1 MENKQLKFVTLLSSV
16 LLMANFSNVLA
27 DDTASTGQE
36 ATVVAESTASQETP
50 TTEVTSD
57 NTELTDSSTEA
68 PAVSSEEAPNTS
80 KETSVN
86 EESEEVSDVATETP
100 APEITQEQY
109 QENVADLTKV
119 SINDVYQMFT
129 PDENKHLLY
138 VGRPTCYYCRQ
149 FSPELKKLNQLTPV
163 EYYNT
168 DGEDFDKNASDFLF
182 GTVGIPGTPTLIRL
196 ENGQAISG
204 WVGGGGA
211 DDIYRYMFK
220 DLDKRSSEVTFT
232 ESNVSNSEQEKQL
245 PSVGEKNEVTSKNTG
260 VGYTTL
266 SITPTSSNEKSIGTA
281 IVAQSN
287 NFSLPKTG
295 DKKDYLTIIGGIMLL
310 IVYGLLQRINKSISV
325 NK

>member
-1 MENKQLKFVTLLSSV
+1 MIKKQLKQITV
-16 LLMANFSNVLA
+16 LTSILFIANFPNVLA
-27 DDTASTGQE
+27 DETSSIDQKTAIITEDTVGQNNSTVDE
-36 ATVVAESTASQETP
+36 IPEITEST
-50 TTEVTSD
+50 
-57 NTELTDSSTEA
+57 DSFTQV
-68 PAVSSEEAPNTS
+68 PAVVSEEATS
-80 KETSVN
+80 TN
-86 EESEEVSDVATETP
+86 METP
-100 APEITQEQY
+100 VAEEASDIEAEAAPEVTQEQY
-109 QENVADLTKV
+109 QENVENLTKV

-220 DLDKRSSEVTFT
+220 DLDKKSSEVAFT
-232 ESNVSNSEQEKQL
+232 ESNVGNSEQEKQL
-245 PSVGEKNEVTSKNTG
+245 PSVGEKTEATNKNTG
-260 VGYTTL
+260 VSYITL

-287 NFSLPKTG
+287 NLPKTG

-310 IVYGLLQRINKSISV
+310 IVYGLLKKIDKKYIS
-325 NK
+325 

>member
-1 MENKQLKFVTLLSSV
+1 MIKKQLKQITV
-16 LLMANFSNVLA
+16 LTSILFIANFPNVLA
-27 DDTASTGQE
+27 DETSSIDQKTAIITEDTGGQNNSTVDE
-36 ATVVAESTASQETP
+36 IPEITEST
-50 TTEVTSD
+50 
-57 NTELTDSSTEA
+57 DSFTQV
-68 PAVSSEEAPNTS
+68 PAVVSEEATS
-80 KETSVN
+80 TN
-86 EESEEVSDVATETP
+86 METP
-100 APEITQEQY
+100 VAEEASDIEAEAAPEVTQEQY
-109 QENVADLTKV
+109 QENVENLTKV

-220 DLDKRSSEVTFT
+220 DLDKKSSEVAFT
-232 ESNVSNSEQEKQL
+232 ESNVGNSEQEKQL
-245 PSVGEKNEVTSKNTG
+245 PSVGEKTEATNKNTG
-260 VGYTTL
+260 VSYTTL

-287 NFSLPKTG
+287 NLPKTG

-310 IVYGLLQRINKSISV
+310 IVYGLLKKIDKKYIS
-325 NK
+325 

>member
-1 MENKQLKFVTLLSSV
+1 MIKKQLKQITV
-16 LLMANFSNVLA
+16 LTSILFIANFPNVLA
-27 DDTASTGQE
+27 DETSSIDQKTAIITEDTVGQNNSTVDE
-36 ATVVAESTASQETP
+36 IPEITEST
-50 TTEVTSD
+50 
-57 NTELTDSSTEA
+57 DSFTQV
-68 PAVSSEEAPNTS
+68 PAVVSEEATS
-80 KETSVN
+80 TN
-86 EESEEVSDVATETP
+86 METP
-100 APEITQEQY
+100 VAEEASDIEAEAAPEVTQEQY
-109 QENVADLTKV
+109 QENVENLTKV

-220 DLDKRSSEVTFT
+220 DLDKKSSEVAFT
-232 ESNVSNSEQEKQL
+232 ESNVGNSEQEKQL
-245 PSVGEKNEVTSKNTG
+245 PSVGEKTEATNKNTG
-260 VGYTTL
+260 VSYTTL

-287 NFSLPKTG
+287 NLPKTG
-295 DKKDYLTIIGGIMLL
+295 DYLTIIGGIMLL
-310 IVYGLLQRINKSISV
+310 IVYGLLKKIDKKYIS
-325 NK
+325 

>member
-1 MENKQLKFVTLLSSV
+1 MITIIKKQLKQITV
-16 LLMANFSNVLA
+16 LTSILFIANFPNVLA
-27 DDTASTGQE
+27 DETSSIDQKTAIITEDTVGQNNSTVDE
-36 ATVVAESTASQETP
+36 IPEITEST
-50 TTEVTSD
+50 
-57 NTELTDSSTEA
+57 DSFTQV
-68 PAVSSEEAPNTS
+68 PAVVSEEATS
-80 KETSVN
+80 TN
-86 EESEEVSDVATETP
+86 METP
-100 APEITQEQY
+100 VAEEASDIEAEAAPEVTQEQY
-109 QENVADLTKV
+109 QENVENLTKV

-220 DLDKRSSEVTFT
+220 DLDKKSSEVAFT
-232 ESNVSNSEQEKQL
+232 ESNVGNSEQEKQL
-245 PSVGEKNEVTSKNTG
+245 PSVGEKTEATNKNTG
-260 VGYTTL
+260 VSYTTL

-287 NFSLPKTG
+287 NLPKTG

-310 IVYGLLQRINKSISV
+310 IVYGLLKKIDKKYIS
-325 NK
+325 

>member
-1 MENKQLKFVTLLSSV
+1 MIKKQLKQITV
-16 LLMANFSNVLA
+16 LTSILFIANFPNVLA
-27 DDTASTGQE
+27 DETSSIDQKTAIITEDTVGQNNSTVDE
-36 ATVVAESTASQETP
+36 IPEITEST
-50 TTEVTSD
+50 
-57 NTELTDSSTEA
+57 DSFTQV
-68 PAVSSEEAPNTS
+68 PAVVSEEATS
-80 KETSVN
+80 TN
-86 EESEEVSDVATETP
+86 METP
-100 APEITQEQY
+100 VAEEASDIEAEAAPEVTQEQY
-109 QENVADLTKV
+109 QENVENLTKV

-138 VGRPTCYYCRQ
+138 VGRPTRYYCRQ

-220 DLDKRSSEVTFT
+220 DLDKKSSEVAFT
-232 ESNVSNSEQEKQL
+232 ESNVGNSEQEKQL
-245 PSVGEKNEVTSKNTG
+245 PSVGEKTEATNKNTG
-260 VGYTTL
+260 VSYTTL

-287 NFSLPKTG
+287 NLPKTG

-310 IVYGLLQRINKSISV
+310 IVYGLLKKIDKKYIS
-325 NK
+325 

>member
-1 MENKQLKFVTLLSSV
+1 MIKKQLKQITV
-16 LLMANFSNVLA
+16 LTSILFIANFPNVLA
-27 DDTASTGQE
+27 DETSSIDQKTAIITEDTVGQNNSTVDE
-36 ATVVAESTASQETP
+36 IPEITEST
-50 TTEVTSD
+50 
-57 NTELTDSSTEA
+57 DSFTQV
-68 PAVSSEEAPNTS
+68 PAVVSEEATS
-80 KETSVN
+80 TN
-86 EESEEVSDVATETP
+86 METP
-100 APEITQEQY
+100 VAEEASDIEAEAAPEVTQEQY
-109 QENVADLTKV
+109 QENVENLTKV

-196 ENGQAISG
+196 ENGRAISG

-220 DLDKRSSEVTFT
+220 DLDKKSSEVAFT
-232 ESNVSNSEQEKQL
+232 ESNVGNSEQEKQL
-245 PSVGEKNEVTSKNTG
+245 PSVGEKTEATNKNTG
-260 VGYTTL
+260 VSYTTL

-287 NFSLPKTG
+287 NLPKTG

-310 IVYGLLQRINKSISV
+310 IVYGLLKKIDKKYIS
-325 NK
+325 

>member
-1 MENKQLKFVTLLSSV
+1 MIKKQLKQIIV
-16 LLMANFSNVLA
+16 LTSILFIANFPNVLA
-27 DDTASTGQE
+27 DETSSIDQKTAIITEDTVGQNNSTVDEIQE
-36 ATVVAESTASQETP
+36 ITEST
-50 TTEVTSD
+50 
-57 NTELTDSSTEA
+57 DSFTQV
-68 PAVSSEEAPNTS
+68 PAVVSEEATS
-80 KETSVN
+80 TN
-86 EESEEVSDVATETP
+86 METP
-100 APEITQEQY
+100 VAEEASDIEAEAAPEVTQEQY
-109 QENVADLTKV
+109 QENVENLTKV

-220 DLDKRSSEVTFT
+220 DLDKKSSEVAFT
-232 ESNVSNSEQEKQL
+232 ESNVGNSEQEKQL
-245 PSVGEKNEVTSKNTG
+245 PSVGEKTEATNKNTG
-260 VGYTTL
+260 VSYTTL

-287 NFSLPKTG
+287 NLPKTG

-310 IVYGLLQRINKSISV
+310 IVYGLLKKIDKKYIS
-325 NK
+325 

>member
-1 MENKQLKFVTLLSSV
+1 MIKKQLKQITV
-16 LLMANFSNVLA
+16 LTSILFIANFPNVLA
-27 DDTASTGQE
+27 DETSSIDQKTAIITEDTVGQNNSTVDE
-36 ATVVAESTASQETP
+36 IPEITEST
-50 TTEVTSD
+50 
-57 NTELTDSSTEA
+57 DSFTQV
-68 PAVSSEEAPNTS
+68 PAVVSEEATS
-80 KETSVN
+80 TN
-86 EESEEVSDVATETP
+86 METP
-100 APEITQEQY
+100 VAEEASDIEAAPEVTQEQY
-109 QENVADLTKV
+109 QENVENLTKV

-220 DLDKRSSEVTFT
+220 DLDKKSSEVAFT
-232 ESNVSNSEQEKQL
+232 ESNVGNSEQEKQL
-245 PSVGEKNEVTSKNTG
+245 PSVGEKTEATNKNTG
-260 VGYTTL
+260 VSYTTL

-287 NFSLPKTG
+287 NLPKTG

-310 IVYGLLQRINKSISV
+310 IVYGLLKKIDKKYIS
-325 NK
+325 

>member
-1 MENKQLKFVTLLSSV
+1 MIKKQLKQITV
-16 LLMANFSNVLA
+16 LTSILFIANFPNVLA
-27 DDTASTGQE
+27 DETSSIDQKTAIITEDTVGQNNSTVDE
-36 ATVVAESTASQETP
+36 IPEITEST
-50 TTEVTSD
+50 
-57 NTELTDSSTEA
+57 DSFTQV
-68 PAVSSEEAPNTS
+68 PAVVSEEATS
-80 KETSVN
+80 TN
-86 EESEEVSDVATETP
+86 METP
-100 APEITQEQY
+100 VAEEASDIEAEAAPEVTQEQY
-109 QENVADLTKV
+109 QENVENLTKV

-220 DLDKRSSEVTFT
+220 DLDKKSSEVAFT
-232 ESNVSNSEQEKQL
+232 ESNVGNSEQEKQL
-245 PSVGEKNEVTSKNTG
+245 PSVGEKTEATNKNTG
-260 VGYTTL
+260 VSYTTL

-287 NFSLPKTG
+287 NLPKTG
-295 DKKDYLTIIGGIMLL
+295 DKKDYLTLIGGIMLL
-310 IVYGLLQRINKSISV
+310 IVYGLLKKIDKKYIS
-325 NK
+325 

>member
-1 MENKQLKFVTLLSSV
+1 MIKKQLKQITV
-16 LLMANFSNVLA
+16 LTSILFIANFPNVLA
-27 DDTASTGQE
+27 DETSSIDQKTAIITEDTVGQNNSTVDE
-36 ATVVAESTASQETP
+36 IPEITEST
-50 TTEVTSD
+50 
-57 NTELTDSSTEA
+57 DSFTQV
-68 PAVSSEEAPNTS
+68 PAVVSEEATS
-80 KETSVN
+80 TN
-86 EESEEVSDVATETP
+86 METP
-100 APEITQEQY
+100 VAEEASDIEAEAAPEVTQEQY
-109 QENVADLTKV
+109 QENVENLTKV

-149 FSPELKKLNQLTPV
+149 FSPELKKLNQLTSV

-220 DLDKRSSEVTFT
+220 DLDKKSSEVAFT
-232 ESNVSNSEQEKQL
+232 ESNVGNSEQEKQL
-245 PSVGEKNEVTSKNTG
+245 PSVGEKTEATNKNTG
-260 VGYTTL
+260 VSYTTL

-287 NFSLPKTG
+287 NLPKTG

-310 IVYGLLQRINKSISV
+310 IVYGLLKKIDKKYIS
-325 NK
+325 

>member
-1 MENKQLKFVTLLSSV
+1 MIKKQLKQITV
-16 LLMANFSNVLA
+16 LTSILFIANFPNVLA
-27 DDTASTGQE
+27 DETSSIDQKTAIITEDTVGQNNSTVDE
-36 ATVVAESTASQETP
+36 IPEITEST
-50 TTEVTSD
+50 
-57 NTELTDSSTEA
+57 DSFTQV
-68 PAVSSEEAPNTS
+68 PAVVSEEATS
-80 KETSVN
+80 TN
-86 EESEEVSDVATETP
+86 METP
-100 APEITQEQY
+100 VAEEASDIEAEAAPEVTQEQY
-109 QENVADLTKV
+109 QENVENLTKV

-220 DLDKRSSEVTFT
+220 DLDKKSSEVAFT
-232 ESNVSNSEQEKQL
+232 ESNVGNSEQEKQL
-245 PSVGEKNEVTSKNTG
+245 PSVGEKTEATNKNTG
-260 VGYTTL
+260 VSYTTL

-287 NFSLPKTG
+287 NLPKTG

-310 IVYGLLQRINKSISV
+310 IVYRLLKKIDKKYIS
-325 NK
+325 

>member
-1 MENKQLKFVTLLSSV
+1 MIKKQLKQITV
-16 LLMANFSNVLA
+16 LTSILFIANFPNVLA
-27 DDTASTGQE
+27 DETSSIDQKTAIITEDTVGQNNSTVDE
-36 ATVVAESTASQETP
+36 IPEITEST
-50 TTEVTSD
+50 
-57 NTELTDSSTEA
+57 DSFTQV
-68 PAVSSEEAPNTS
+68 PAVVSEEATS
-80 KETSVN
+80 TN
-86 EESEEVSDVATETP
+86 METP
-100 APEITQEQY
+100 VAEEASDIEAEAAPEVTQEQY
-109 QENVADLTKV
+109 QENVENLTKV

-220 DLDKRSSEVTFT
+220 DLDKKSSEVAFT
-232 ESNVSNSEQEKQL
+232 ESNVGNSEQEKQL
-245 PSVGEKNEVTSKNTG
+245 PSVGEKTEATNKNTG
-260 VGYTTL
+260 VSYTTL
-266 SITPTSSNEKSIGTA
+266 SITPTSSNEKSIGTV

-287 NFSLPKTG
+287 NLPKTG

-310 IVYGLLQRINKSISV
+310 IVYGLLKKIDKKYIS
-325 NK
+325 

>member
-1 MENKQLKFVTLLSSV
+1 MIKKQLKQITV
-16 LLMANFSNVLA
+16 LTSILFIANFPNVLA
-27 DDTASTGQE
+27 DETSSIDQKTAIITEDTVGQNNSTVDE
-36 ATVVAESTASQETP
+36 IPEITEST
-50 TTEVTSD
+50 
-57 NTELTDSSTEA
+57 DSFTQV
-68 PAVSSEEAPNTS
+68 PAVVSEEATS
-80 KETSVN
+80 TN
-86 EESEEVSDVATETP
+86 METP
-100 APEITQEQY
+100 VAEEASDIEAEAAPEVTQEQY
-109 QENVADLTKV
+109 QENVENLTKV

-220 DLDKRSSEVTFT
+220 DLDKKSSEVAFT
-232 ESNVSNSEQEKQL
+232 ESNVGNSEQEKQL
-245 PSVGEKNEVTSKNTG
+245 PSVGEKTEATNKNTG
-260 VGYTTL
+260 VSYTTL

-287 NFSLPKTG
+287 NFPKTG

-310 IVYGLLQRINKSISV
+310 IVYGLLKKIDKKYIS
-325 NK
+325 

>member
-1 MENKQLKFVTLLSSV
+1 MIKKQLKQITV
-16 LLMANFSNVLA
+16 LTSILFIANFPNVLA
-27 DDTASTGQE
+27 DETSSIDQKTAIITEDTVGQNNSTVDE
-36 ATVVAESTASQETP
+36 IPEITEST
-50 TTEVTSD
+50 
-57 NTELTDSSTEA
+57 DSFTQV
-68 PAVSSEEAPNTS
+68 PAVVSEEATS
-80 KETSVN
+80 TN
-86 EESEEVSDVATETP
+86 METP
-100 APEITQEQY
+100 VAEEASDIEAEAAPEVTQEQY
-109 QENVADLTKV
+109 QENVENLTKV

-220 DLDKRSSEVTFT
+220 DLDKKSSEVAFT
-232 ESNVSNSEQEKQL
+232 ESNVGNSEQEKQL
-245 PSVGEKNEVTSKNTG
+245 PSVGEKTEATNKNTG
-260 VGYTTL
+260 VSYTTL

-287 NFSLPKTG
+287 NLPKTG
-295 DKKDYLTIIGGIMLL
+295 DKKDYLTIIGDIMLL
-310 IVYGLLQRINKSISV
+310 IVYGLLKKIDKKYIS
-325 NK
+325 

>member
-1 MENKQLKFVTLLSSV
+1 MIKKQLKQITV
-16 LLMANFSNVLA
+16 LTSILFIANFPNVLA
-27 DDTASTGQE
+27 DETSSIDQKTAIITEDTVGQNNSTVDE
-36 ATVVAESTASQETP
+36 IPEITEST
-50 TTEVTSD
+50 
-57 NTELTDSSTEA
+57 DSFTQV
-68 PAVSSEEAPNTS
+68 PAVVSEEATS
-80 KETSVN
+80 TN
-86 EESEEVSDVATETP
+86 METP
-100 APEITQEQY
+100 VAEEASDIEAEAAPEVTQEQY
-109 QENVADLTKV
+109 QENVENLTKV

-220 DLDKRSSEVTFT
+220 DLDKKSSEVAFT
-232 ESNVSNSEQEKQL
+232 ESNVGNSEQEKQL
-245 PSVGEKNEVTSKNTG
+245 PSVGEKTEATNKNTG
-260 VGYTTL
+260 VSYTTL

-287 NFSLPKTG
+287 NLPKFL
-295 DKKDYLTIIGGIMLL
+295 KREIRKII
-310 IVYGLLQRINKSISV
+310 
-325 NK
+325 

>member
-1 MENKQLKFVTLLSSV
+1 MIKKQLKQITV
-16 LLMANFSNVLA
+16 LTSILFIANFPNVLA
-27 DDTASTGQE
+27 DETSSIDQKTAIITEDTVGQNNSTVDE
-36 ATVVAESTASQETP
+36 IPEITEST
-50 TTEVTSD
+50 
-57 NTELTDSSTEA
+57 DSFTQV
-68 PAVSSEEAPNTS
+68 PAVVSEEATS
-80 KETSVN
+80 TN
-86 EESEEVSDVATETP
+86 METP
-100 APEITQEQY
+100 VAEEASDIEAEAAPEVTQEQY
-109 QENVADLTKV
+109 QENVENLTKV

-220 DLDKRSSEVTFT
+220 DLDKKSSEVAFT
-232 ESNVSNSEQEKQL
+232 ESNVGNSEQEKQL
-245 PSVGEKNEVTSKNTG
+245 PSVGEKTEATNKNTG
-260 VGYTTL
+260 VSYTTL

-287 NFSLPKTG
+287 NLPKTG
-295 DKKDYLTIIGGIMLL
+295 DKKDYLTIILS
-310 IVYGLLQRINKSISV
+310 YENH
-325 NK
+325 

>member
-1 MENKQLKFVTLLSSV
+1 MIKKQLKQITV
-16 LLMANFSNVLA
+16 LTSILFIANFPNVLA
-27 DDTASTGQE
+27 DETSSIDQKTAIITEDTVGQNNSTVDE
-36 ATVVAESTASQETP
+36 IPEITEST
-50 TTEVTSD
+50 
-57 NTELTDSSTEA
+57 DSFTQV
-68 PAVSSEEAPNTS
+68 PAVVSEEATS
-80 KETSVN
+80 TN
-86 EESEEVSDVATETP
+86 METP
-100 APEITQEQY
+100 VAEEASDIEAEAAPEVTQEQY
-109 QENVADLTKV
+109 QENVENLTKV

-211 DDIYRYMFK
+211 DNIYRYMFK
-220 DLDKRSSEVTFT
+220 DLDKKSSEVAFT
-232 ESNVSNSEQEKQL
+232 ESNVGNSEQEKQL
-245 PSVGEKNEVTSKNTG
+245 PSVGEKTEATNKNTG
-260 VGYTTL
+260 VSYTTL

-287 NFSLPKTG
+287 NLPKTG

-310 IVYGLLQRINKSISV
+310 IVYGLLKKIDKKYIS
-325 NK
+325 

>member
-1 MENKQLKFVTLLSSV
+1 MIKKQLKQITV
-16 LLMANFSNVLA
+16 LKSILFIANFPNVLA
-27 DDTASTGQE
+27 DETSSIDQKTAIITEDTVGQNNSTVDE
-36 ATVVAESTASQETP
+36 IPEITEST
-50 TTEVTSD
+50 
-57 NTELTDSSTEA
+57 DSFTQV
-68 PAVSSEEAPNTS
+68 PAVVSEEATS
-80 KETSVN
+80 TN
-86 EESEEVSDVATETP
+86 METP
-100 APEITQEQY
+100 VAEEASDIEAEAAPEVTQEQY
-109 QENVADLTKV
+109 QENVENLTKV

-220 DLDKRSSEVTFT
+220 DLDKKSSEVAFT
-232 ESNVSNSEQEKQL
+232 ESNVGNSEQEKQL
-245 PSVGEKNEVTSKNTG
+245 PSVGEKTEATNKNTG
-260 VGYTTL
+260 VSYTTL

-287 NFSLPKTG
+287 NLPKTG

-310 IVYGLLQRINKSISV
+310 IVYGLLKKIDKKYIS
-325 NK
+325 

>member
-1 MENKQLKFVTLLSSV
+1 MITMIKKQLKQRTV
-16 LLMANFSNVLA
+16 LTSILFIANFPNVLA
-27 DDTASTGQE
+27 DETSSIDQKTAIITEDTVGQNNSTVDE
-36 ATVVAESTASQETP
+36 IPEITEST
-50 TTEVTSD
+50 
-57 NTELTDSSTEA
+57 DSFTQV
-68 PAVSSEEAPNTS
+68 PAVVSEEATS
-80 KETSVN
+80 TN
-86 EESEEVSDVATETP
+86 METP
-100 APEITQEQY
+100 VAEEASDIEAEAAPEVTQEQY
-109 QENVADLTKV
+109 QENVENLTKV

-182 GTVGIPGTPTLIRL
+182 GTVGIPGTPTLICL

-220 DLDKRSSEVTFT
+220 DLDKKSSEVAFT
-232 ESNVSNSEQEKQL
+232 ESNVGNSEQEKQL
-245 PSVGEKNEVTSKNTG
+245 PSVGEKTEATNKNTG
-260 VGYTTL
+260 VSYTTL

-287 NFSLPKTG
+287 NLPKTG

-310 IVYGLLQRINKSISV
+310 IVYGLLKKIDKKYIS
-325 NK
+325 

>member
-1 MENKQLKFVTLLSSV
+1 MIYLTNGRKQITV
-16 LLMANFSNVLA
+16 LTSILFIANFPNVLA
-27 DDTASTGQE
+27 DETSSIDQKTAIITEDTVGQNNSTVDE
-36 ATVVAESTASQETP
+36 IPEITEST
-50 TTEVTSD
+50 
-57 NTELTDSSTEA
+57 DSFTQV
-68 PAVSSEEAPNTS
+68 PAVVSEEATS
-80 KETSVN
+80 TN
-86 EESEEVSDVATETP
+86 METP
-100 APEITQEQY
+100 VAEEASDIEAEAAPEVTQEQY
-109 QENVADLTKV
+109 QENVENLTKV

-220 DLDKRSSEVTFT
+220 DLDKKSSEVAFT
-232 ESNVSNSEQEKQL
+232 ESNVGNSEQEKQL
-245 PSVGEKNEVTSKNTG
+245 PSVGEKTEATNKNTG
-260 VGYTTL
+260 VSYTTL

-287 NFSLPKTG
+287 NLPKTG

-310 IVYGLLQRINKSISV
+310 IVYGLLKKIDKKYIS
-325 NK
+325 

>member
-1 MENKQLKFVTLLSSV
+1 MIKKQLKQIIV
-16 LLMANFSNVLA
+16 LTSILFIANFPNVLA
-27 DDTASTGQE
+27 DETSSIDQKTAIITEDTVGQNNSTVDE
-36 ATVVAESTASQETP
+36 IPEITEST
-50 TTEVTSD
+50 
-57 NTELTDSSTEA
+57 DSFTQV
-68 PAVSSEEAPNTS
+68 PAVVSEEATS
-80 KETSVN
+80 TN
-86 EESEEVSDVATETP
+86 METP
-100 APEITQEQY
+100 VAEEASDIEAEAAPEVTQEQY
-109 QENVADLTKV
+109 QENVENLTKV

-220 DLDKRSSEVTFT
+220 DLDKKSSEVAFT
-232 ESNVSNSEQEKQL
+232 ESNVGNSEQEKQL
-245 PSVGEKNEVTSKNTG
+245 PSVGEKTEATNKNTG
-260 VGYTTL
+260 VSYTTL

-287 NFSLPKTG
+287 NLPKTG

-310 IVYGLLQRINKSISV
+310 IVYGLLKKIDKKYIS
-325 NK
+325 

>member
-1 MENKQLKFVTLLSSV
+1 MIKKQLKQITV
-16 LLMANFSNVLA
+16 LTSILFIANFPNVLA
-27 DDTASTGQE
+27 DETSSIDQKTAIITQDTVGQNNSTVDE
-36 ATVVAESTASQETP
+36 IPEITEST
-50 TTEVTSD
+50 
-57 NTELTDSSTEA
+57 DSFTQV
-68 PAVSSEEAPNTS
+68 PAVVSEEATS
-80 KETSVN
+80 TN
-86 EESEEVSDVATETP
+86 METP
-100 APEITQEQY
+100 VAEEASDIEAEAAPEVTQEQY
-109 QENVADLTKV
+109 QENVENLTKV

-220 DLDKRSSEVTFT
+220 DLDKKSSEVAFT
-232 ESNVSNSEQEKQL
+232 ESNVGNSEQEKQL
-245 PSVGEKNEVTSKNTG
+245 PSVGEKTEATNKNTG
-260 VGYTTL
+260 VSYTTL

-287 NFSLPKTG
+287 NLPKTG

-310 IVYGLLQRINKSISV
+310 IVYGLLKKIDKKYIS
-325 NK
+325 

>member
-1 MENKQLKFVTLLSSV
+1 MITMIKKQLKQITV
-16 LLMANFSNVLA
+16 LTSILFIANFPNVLA
-27 DDTASTGQE
+27 DETSSIDQKTAIITEDTVGQNNSTVDE
-36 ATVVAESTASQETP
+36 IPEITEST
-50 TTEVTSD
+50 
-57 NTELTDSSTEA
+57 DSFTQV
-68 PAVSSEEAPNTS
+68 PAVVSEEATS
-80 KETSVN
+80 TN
-86 EESEEVSDVATETP
+86 METP
-100 APEITQEQY
+100 VAEEASDIEAEAAPEVTQEQY
-109 QENVADLTKV
+109 QENVENLTKV

-182 GTVGIPGTPTLIRL
+182 GTVGIPGTSTLIRL

-220 DLDKRSSEVTFT
+220 DLDKKSSEVAFT
-232 ESNVSNSEQEKQL
+232 ESNVGNSEQEKQL
-245 PSVGEKNEVTSKNTG
+245 PSVGEKTEATNKNTG
-260 VGYTTL
+260 VSYTTL

-287 NFSLPKTG
+287 NLPKTG

-310 IVYGLLQRINKSISV
+310 IVYGLLKKIDKKYIS
-325 NK
+325 

>member
-1 MENKQLKFVTLLSSV
+1 MIKKQLKQITV
-16 LLMANFSNVLA
+16 LTSILFIANFPNVLA
-27 DDTASTGQE
+27 DETSSIDQKTAIITEDTVGQNNSTVDE
-36 ATVVAESTASQETP
+36 IPEITEST
-50 TTEVTSD
+50 
-57 NTELTDSSTEA
+57 DSFTQV
-68 PAVSSEEAPNTS
+68 PAVVSEEATS
-80 KETSVN
+80 TN
-86 EESEEVSDVATETP
+86 METP
-100 APEITQEQY
+100 VAEEASDIEAEAAPEVTQEQY
-109 QENVADLTKV
+109 QENVDNLTKV

-220 DLDKRSSEVTFT
+220 DLDKKSSEVAFT
-232 ESNVSNSEQEKQL
+232 ESNVGNSEQEKQL
-245 PSVGEKNEVTSKNTG
+245 PSVGEKTEATNKNTG
-260 VGYTTL
+260 VSYTTL

-287 NFSLPKTG
+287 NLPKTG

-310 IVYGLLQRINKSISV
+310 IVYGLLKKIDKKYIS
-325 NK
+325 

>member
-1 MENKQLKFVTLLSSV
+1 MIKKQLKQITV
-16 LLMANFSNVLA
+16 LTSILFIANFPNVLA
-27 DDTASTGQE
+27 DETSSIDQKTAIITEDTVGQNNSTVDE
-36 ATVVAESTASQETP
+36 IPEITEST
-50 TTEVTSD
+50 
-57 NTELTDSSTEA
+57 DSFTQV
-68 PAVSSEEAPNTS
+68 PAVVSEEATS
-80 KETSVN
+80 TN
-86 EESEEVSDVATETP
+86 METP
-100 APEITQEQY
+100 VAEEASDIEAEAAPEVTQEQY
-109 QENVADLTKV
+109 QENVENLTKV

-129 PDENKHLLY
+129 PYENKHLLY

-220 DLDKRSSEVTFT
+220 DLDKKSSEVAFT
-232 ESNVSNSEQEKQL
+232 ESNVGNSEQEKQL
-245 PSVGEKNEVTSKNTG
+245 PSVGEKTEATNKNTG
-260 VGYTTL
+260 VSYTTL

-287 NFSLPKTG
+287 NLPKTG

-310 IVYGLLQRINKSISV
+310 IVYGLLKKIDKKYIS
-325 NK
+325 

>member
-1 MENKQLKFVTLLSSV
+1 MIKKQLKQITV
-16 LLMANFSNVLA
+16 LTSILFIANFPNVLA
-27 DDTASTGQE
+27 DETSSIDQKTAIITEDTVGQNNSTVDE
-36 ATVVAESTASQETP
+36 IPEITEST
-50 TTEVTSD
+50 
-57 NTELTDSSTEA
+57 DSFTQV
-68 PAVSSEEAPNTS
+68 PAVVSEEATS
-80 KETSVN
+80 TN
-86 EESEEVSDVATETP
+86 METP
-100 APEITQEQY
+100 VAEEASDIEAEAAPEVTQEQY
-109 QENVADLTKV
+109 QENVENLTKV

-220 DLDKRSSEVTFT
+220 DLDKKSSEVAFT
-232 ESNVSNSEQEKQL
+232 ESNVGNSEQEKQL
-245 PSVGEKNEVTSKNTG
+245 PSVGEKTEATNKNTG
-260 VGYTTL
+260 VSYTTL
-266 SITPTSSNEKSIGTA
+266 SITPTSSNEKI
-281 IVAQSN
+281 
-287 NFSLPKTG
+287 
-295 DKKDYLTIIGGIMLL
+295 YW
-310 IVYGLLQRINKSISV
+310 YGNSCAVK
-325 NK
+325 

>member
-1 MENKQLKFVTLLSSV
+1 MIKKQLKQITV
-16 LLMANFSNVLA
+16 LTSILFIANFPNVLA
-27 DDTASTGQE
+27 DETSSIDQKTAIITEDTVGQNNSTVDE
-36 ATVVAESTASQETP
+36 IPEITEST
-50 TTEVTSD
+50 
-57 NTELTDSSTEA
+57 DSFTQV
-68 PAVSSEEAPNTS
+68 PAVVSEEATS
-80 KETSVN
+80 TN
-86 EESEEVSDVATETP
+86 METP
-100 APEITQEQY
+100 IAEEASDIEAEAAPEVTQEQY
-109 QENVADLTKV
+109 QENVENLTKV

-220 DLDKRSSEVTFT
+220 DLDKKSSEVAFT
-232 ESNVSNSEQEKQL
+232 ESNVGNSEQEKQL
-245 PSVGEKNEVTSKNTG
+245 PSVGEKTEATNKNTG
-260 VGYTTL
+260 VSYTTL

-287 NFSLPKTG
+287 NLPKTG

-310 IVYGLLQRINKSISV
+310 IVYGLLKKIDKKYIS
-325 NK
+325 

>member
-1 MENKQLKFVTLLSSV
+1 MLTSILFI
-16 LLMANFSNVLA
+16 ANFPNVLA
-27 DDTASTGQE
+27 DETSSIDQKTAIITEDTVGQNNSTVDE
-36 ATVVAESTASQETP
+36 IPEITEST
-50 TTEVTSD
+50 
-57 NTELTDSSTEA
+57 DSFTQV
-68 PAVSSEEAPNTS
+68 PAVVSEEATS
-80 KETSVN
+80 TN
-86 EESEEVSDVATETP
+86 METP
-100 APEITQEQY
+100 VAEEASDIEAEAAPEVTQEQY
-109 QENVADLTKV
+109 QENVENLTKV

-220 DLDKRSSEVTFT
+220 DLDKKSSEVAFT
-232 ESNVSNSEQEKQL
+232 ESNVGNSEQEKQL
-245 PSVGEKNEVTSKNTG
+245 PSVGEKTEATNKNTG
-260 VGYTTL
+260 VSYTTL

-287 NFSLPKTG
+287 NLPKTG

-310 IVYGLLQRINKSISV
+310 IVYGLLKKIDKKYIS
-325 NK
+325 

>member
-1 MENKQLKFVTLLSSV
+1 MIKKQLKQITV
-16 LLMANFSNVLA
+16 LTSILFIANFPNVLA
-27 DDTASTGQE
+27 DETSSIDQKTAIITEDTVGQNNSTVDEIPEITESTDSFTQVPAVVSKE
-36 ATVVAESTASQETP
+36 ATSTNMETPVAEEAS
-50 TTEVTSD
+50 D
-57 NTELTDSSTEA
+57 IEA
-68 PAVSSEEAPNTS
+68 EA
-80 KETSVN
+80 
-86 EESEEVSDVATETP
+86 
-100 APEITQEQY
+100 APEVTQEQY
-109 QENVADLTKV
+109 QENVENLTKV

-220 DLDKRSSEVTFT
+220 DLDKKSSEVAFT
-232 ESNVSNSEQEKQL
+232 ESNVGNSEQEKQL
-245 PSVGEKNEVTSKNTG
+245 PSVGEKTEATNKNTG
-260 VGYTTL
+260 VSYTTL

-287 NFSLPKTG
+287 NLPKTG

-310 IVYGLLQRINKSISV
+310 IVYGLLKKIDKKYIS
-325 NK
+325 

>member
-1 MENKQLKFVTLLSSV
+1 MTNGRKQITV
-16 LLMANFSNVLA
+16 LTSILFIANFPNVLA
-27 DDTASTGQE
+27 DETSSIDQKTAIITEDTVGQNNSTVDE
-36 ATVVAESTASQETP
+36 IPEITEST
-50 TTEVTSD
+50 
-57 NTELTDSSTEA
+57 DSFTQV
-68 PAVSSEEAPNTS
+68 PAVVSEEATS
-80 KETSVN
+80 TN
-86 EESEEVSDVATETP
+86 METP
-100 APEITQEQY
+100 VAEEASDIEAEAAPEVTQEQY
-109 QENVADLTKV
+109 QENVENLTKV

-220 DLDKRSSEVTFT
+220 DLDKKSSEVAFT
-232 ESNVSNSEQEKQL
+232 ESNVGNSEQEKQL
-245 PSVGEKNEVTSKNTG
+245 PSVGEKTEATNKNTG
-260 VGYTTL
+260 VSYTTL

-287 NFSLPKTG
+287 NLPKTG

-310 IVYGLLQRINKSISV
+310 IVYGLLKKIDKKYIS
-325 NK
+325 

>member
-1 MENKQLKFVTLLSSV
+1 MIKKQLKQITV
-16 LLMANFSNVLA
+16 LTSILFIANFPNVLA
-27 DDTASTGQE
+27 DETSSIDQKTAIITEDTVGQNNSTVDE
-36 ATVVAESTASQETP
+36 IPEITEST
-50 TTEVTSD
+50 
-57 NTELTDSSTEA
+57 DSFTQV
-68 PAVSSEEAPNTS
+68 PAVVSEEATS
-80 KETSVN
+80 TN
-86 EESEEVSDVATETP
+86 METP
-100 APEITQEQY
+100 VAEEASDIEAEAAPEVTQEQY
-109 QENVADLTKV
+109 QENVENLTKV

-220 DLDKRSSEVTFT
+220 DLDKKSSEVAFT
-232 ESNVSNSEQEKQL
+232 ESNVGNSEQEKQL
-245 PSVGEKNEVTSKNTG
+245 PSVGEKTEATNKNTG
-260 VGYTTL
+260 VSYTTL
-266 SITPTSSNEKSIGTA
+266 SVTPTSSNEKSIGTA

-287 NFSLPKTG
+287 NLPKTG

-310 IVYGLLQRINKSISV
+310 IVYGLLKKIDKKYIS
-325 NK
+325 

>member
-1 MENKQLKFVTLLSSV
+1 MIKKQLKQITV
-16 LLMANFSNVLA
+16 LTSILFIANFPNVLA
-27 DDTASTGQE
+27 DETSSIDQKTAIITEDTVGQNNSTVDE
-36 ATVVAESTASQETP
+36 IPEITEST
-50 TTEVTSD
+50 
-57 NTELTDSSTEA
+57 DSFTQV
-68 PAVSSEEAPNTS
+68 PAVVSEEATS
-80 KETSVN
+80 TN
-86 EESEEVSDVATETP
+86 METP
-100 APEITQEQY
+100 VAEEASDIEAEAAPEVTQEQY
-109 QENVADLTKV
+109 QENVEKLTKV

-220 DLDKRSSEVTFT
+220 DLDKKSSEVAFT
-232 ESNVSNSEQEKQL
+232 ESNVGNSEQEKQL
-245 PSVGEKNEVTSKNTG
+245 PSVGEKTEATNKNTG
-260 VGYTTL
+260 VSYTTL

-287 NFSLPKTG
+287 NLPKTG

-310 IVYGLLQRINKSISV
+310 IVYGLLKKIDKKYIS
-325 NK
+325 

>member
-1 MENKQLKFVTLLSSV
+1 MIKKQLKQITV
-16 LLMANFSNVLA
+16 LTSILFIANFPNVLA
-27 DDTASTGQE
+27 DETSSIDQKTAIITEDTVGQNNSTVDE
-36 ATVVAESTASQETP
+36 IPEITEST
-50 TTEVTSD
+50 
-57 NTELTDSSTEA
+57 DSFTQV
-68 PAVSSEEAPNTS
+68 PAVVSEEATS
-80 KETSVN
+80 TN
-86 EESEEVSDVATETP
+86 METP
-100 APEITQEQY
+100 VAEEASDIEAEAAPEVTQEQY
-109 QENVADLTKV
+109 QENVENLTKV

-168 DGEDFDKNASDFLF
+168 DGEDFDKNTSDFLF

-220 DLDKRSSEVTFT
+220 DLDKKSSEVAFT
-232 ESNVSNSEQEKQL
+232 ESNVGNSEQEKQL
-245 PSVGEKNEVTSKNTG
+245 PSVGEKTEATNKNTG
-260 VGYTTL
+260 VSYTTL

-287 NFSLPKTG
+287 NLPKTG

-310 IVYGLLQRINKSISV
+310 IVYGLLKKIDKKYIS
-325 NK
+325 

>member
-1 MENKQLKFVTLLSSV
+1 MIKKQLKQITV
-16 LLMANFSNVLA
+16 LTSILFIANFPNVLA
-27 DDTASTGQE
+27 DVTSSIDQKTAIITEDTVGQNNSTVDE
-36 ATVVAESTASQETP
+36 IPEITEST
-50 TTEVTSD
+50 
-57 NTELTDSSTEA
+57 DSFTQV
-68 PAVSSEEAPNTS
+68 PAVVSEEATS
-80 KETSVN
+80 TN
-86 EESEEVSDVATETP
+86 METP
-100 APEITQEQY
+100 VAEEASDIEAEAAPEVTQEQY
-109 QENVADLTKV
+109 QENVENLTKV

-220 DLDKRSSEVTFT
+220 DLDKKSSEVAFT
-232 ESNVSNSEQEKQL
+232 ESNVGNSEQEKQL
-245 PSVGEKNEVTSKNTG
+245 PSVGEKTEATNKNTG
-260 VGYTTL
+260 VSYTTL
-266 SITPTSSNEKSIGTA
+266 SITPTSSNEK
-281 IVAQSN
+281 
-287 NFSLPKTG
+287 
-295 DKKDYLTIIGGIMLL
+295 YW
-310 IVYGLLQRINKSISV
+310 YGNSCAVK
-325 NK
+325 

>member
-1 MENKQLKFVTLLSSV
+1 MIKKQLKQITV
-16 LLMANFSNVLA
+16 LTSILFIANFPYVLA
-27 DDTASTGQE
+27 DETSSIDQKTAIITEDTVGQNNSTVDE
-36 ATVVAESTASQETP
+36 IPEITEST
-50 TTEVTSD
+50 
-57 NTELTDSSTEA
+57 DSFTQV
-68 PAVSSEEAPNTS
+68 PAVVSEEATS
-80 KETSVN
+80 TN
-86 EESEEVSDVATETP
+86 METP
-100 APEITQEQY
+100 VAEEASDIEAEAAPEVTQEQY
-109 QENVADLTKV
+109 QENVENLTKV

-220 DLDKRSSEVTFT
+220 DLDKKSSEVAFT
-232 ESNVSNSEQEKQL
+232 ESNVGNSEQEKQL
-245 PSVGEKNEVTSKNTG
+245 PSVGEKTEATNKNTG
-260 VGYTTL
+260 VSYTTL

-287 NFSLPKTG
+287 NLPKTG

-310 IVYGLLQRINKSISV
+310 IVYGLLKKIDKKYIS
-325 NK
+325 

>member
-1 MENKQLKFVTLLSSV
+1 MITMIKKQLKQITV
-16 LLMANFSNVLA
+16 LTSILFIANFPNVLA
-27 DDTASTGQE
+27 DETSSIDQKTAIITEDTVGQNNSTVDE
-36 ATVVAESTASQETP
+36 IPEITEST
-50 TTEVTSD
+50 
-57 NTELTDSSTEA
+57 DSFTQV
-68 PAVSSEEAPNTS
+68 PAVVSEEATS
-80 KETSVN
+80 TN
-86 EESEEVSDVATETP
+86 METP
-100 APEITQEQY
+100 VAEEASDIEAEAAPEVTQEQY
-109 QENVADLTKV
+109 QENVENLTKV

-211 DDIYRYMFK
+211 DDIYRFMFK
-220 DLDKRSSEVTFT
+220 DLDKKSSEVAFT
-232 ESNVSNSEQEKQL
+232 ESNVGNSEQEKQL
-245 PSVGEKNEVTSKNTG
+245 PSVGEKTEATNKNTG
-260 VGYTTL
+260 VSYTTL

-287 NFSLPKTG
+287 NLPKTG

-310 IVYGLLQRINKSISV
+310 IVYGLLKKIDKKYIS
-325 NK
+325 